1 MTRIVA
7 TTITGHSYS
16 WFINNSKFP
25 LLLQSTKLLISKRCS
40 FNIVKV
46 QKRVTM
52 YDVDLIRWIQNK
64 MKLTWKL
71 AKIVKVHRGVLRI
84 HSNIYNCFCKVNSTV
99 DVWLGSEYASV
110 TVFLLPDLWEILNNE
125 RKAVKCTKQCTEQW
139 KETRHKTRKK
149 TKLLGLITDKTTRG
163 VL

>member
-71 AKIVKVHRGVLRI
+71 AKIVGAQRRI
-84 HSNIYNCFCKVNSTV
+84 KNPFKH
-99 DVWLGSEYASV
+99 LQL
-110 TVFLLPDLWEILNNE
+110 FLQSKFHCRCLTGFWICLSYSLSSPRTMRD
-125 RKAVKCTKQCTEQW
+125 TEQW
-139 KETRHKTRKK
+139 KKSSEMY
-149 TKLLGLITDKTTRG
+149 
-163 VL
+163 